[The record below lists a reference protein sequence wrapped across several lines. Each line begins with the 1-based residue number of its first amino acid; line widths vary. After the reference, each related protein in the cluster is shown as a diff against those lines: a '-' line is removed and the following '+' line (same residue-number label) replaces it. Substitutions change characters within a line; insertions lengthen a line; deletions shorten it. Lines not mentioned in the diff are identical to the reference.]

1 MPQIAIRLS
10 EDELAGLDRL
20 VAERRFA
27 SRAAAVRNA
36 LAQVLKA
43 EEDRQIAEEYER
55 AYGNR
60 PPTQE
65 EIEWGELGAYLLGEL
80 TKDEPPWDF
89 DEGDEQQEAPPVH
102 SPDVRYSL
110 QEIEV
115 VAEQLLGLVHA
126 AAEQQRRAS

>member
-20 VAERRFA
+20 VAARHFD
-27 SRAAAVRNA
+27 SRAAAIRDA

-43 EEDRQIAEEYER
+43 EEDRRIDEAYER

-65 EIEWGELGAYLLGEL
+65 EIDVGITGAILLGEL
-80 TKDEPPWDF
+80 AKDEPPWEF
-89 DEGDEQQEAPPVH
+89 DEEEKPSTPK
-102 SPDVRYSL
+102 PDVQLL
-110 QEIEV
+110 QQIEV
-115 VAEQLLGLVHA
+115 VAEQLLGLAHQ
-126 AAEQQRRAS
+126 AAEEQRRAS

>member
-10 EDELAGLDRL
+10 EDELHGLDRL
-20 VAERRFA
+20 VAERHFD
-27 SRAAAVRNA
+27 SRAAAIRDA

-65 EIEWGELGAYLLGEL
+65 EIEIGQIGAHLLGEL

-89 DEGDEQQEAPPVH
+89 GDGDTEPSLSAAAHQQTFSDLEAALRH
-102 SPDVRYSL
+102 ALDLVR
-110 QEIEV
+110 V
-115 VAEQLLGLVHA
+115 
-126 AAEQQRRAS
+126 AAEQDLAVS

>member
-20 VAERRFA
+20 VAERHFD
-27 SRAAAVRNA
+27 SRAAAIRDA

-43 EEDRQIAEEYER
+43 EEDRRIDEEYER

-65 EIEWGELGAYLLGEL
+65 EMEIGQVGAYLLGEL

-89 DEGDEQQEAPPVH
+89 GDDDTESSLSAAVHQQTFSDLEAALRH
-102 SPDVRYSL
+102 ALELVR
-110 QEIEV
+110 V
-115 VAEQLLGLVHA
+115 
-126 AAEQQRRAS
+126 AAEKERAAS